1 MEVKLMNA
9 VQVAKLFPNGG
20 SQAVRLPKEFSFSDT
35 TEVYI
40 HKCGNKVILEPILH
54 SWTPLLKGIQM
65 LPDDVEII
73 RDDPD
78 YTDKEDMF

>member
-1 MEVKLMNA
+1 MNSI
-9 VQVAKLFPNGG
+9 QIAKLFPNGG
-20 SQAVRLPKEFSFSDT
+20 SQAVRLPKEFSFYDT

-40 HKCGNKVILEPILH
+40 HKCGNKIILEPISH
-54 SWTPLLKGIQM
+54 SWAPLLKGIKM

-73 RDDPD
+73 RDPPD